1 MLAIVEAFL
10 PETGQW
16 LGLAAMLLVLVL
28 FAGLGRIRGDDDDI
42 PGVSFLRG
50 WSVFAAVMTI
60 VGVFGGGP
68 FSPVYWG
75 LWIVGLALLIWNRR

>member
-10 PETGQW
+10 PETGHW

-42 PGVSFLRG
+42 PASLSLRG
-50 WSVFAAVMTI
+50 WSIFAA
-60 VGVFGGGP
+60 F
-68 FSPVYWG
+68 
-75 LWIVGLALLIWNRR
+75 